1 MKYLSVNNDIMLI
14 KHGNG
19 LFIDNYSLKTM
30 ELIRRW
36 TKKDF
41 YPNDDDKNID
51 IHRIEFYSNYY
62 LAMNVEI
69 NDEKDVLDL
78 FIFSNIQ
85 HIRRIENSY
94 LILYLPLN
102 HSWII
107 KQRNDD
113 NHNQIDLCLLEQ
125 NGQINRL
132 NCNENENING
142 MKLFGKDFLLVIR
155 QNRCSI
161 DMQLFPKNSIQ

>member
-30 ELIRRW
+30 ELIQRW

-41 YPNDDDKNID
+41 YSDNENTID

-85 HIRRIENSY
+85 HIRRIEHSY

-107 KQRNDD
+107 KQRNE
-113 NHNQIDLCLLEQ
+113 HQQTDLCLLEQ
-125 NGQINRL
+125 NGEINRL
-132 NCNENENING
+132 NCMENETIHG

-155 QNRCSI
+155 QNKTTSI
-161 DMQLFPKNSIQ
+161 DIQLFPKNLIQ

>member
-1 MKYLSVNNDIMLI
+1 MKYLSVNNDLMLI

-30 ELIRRW
+30 ELIKRW
-36 TKKDF
+36 IKKDF
-41 YPNDDDKNID
+41 YPNIENTID

-107 KQRNDD
+107 KQRNND
-113 NHNQIDLCLLEQ
+113 NNQTDLCLLEQ

-142 MKLFGKDFLLVIR
+142 MKFFGKDCLLVIR
-155 QNRCSI
+155 QNKTSI
-161 DMQLFPKNSIQ
+161 EMQLFPKN